1 MEQNLVNNPTKT
13 LKQQPSNIRYQR
25 NTDFE
30 TLRNPTRTICYTRN
44 KGFPPPTIHA
54 FSTPNSINRGE
65 VQADS
70 KQPIEAN
77 NRKINLPEEEKWWTE
92 VHKQSFVNCNLNN
105 FNICL
110 HCYFK
115 GLVRRDNQ
123 GSRYIY
129 EL

>member
-44 KGFPPPTIHA
+44 KGFPPPSLPA

-65 VQADS
+65 VQAD
-70 KQPIEAN
+70 KKPLVEAN
-77 NRKINLPEEEKWWTE
+77 NQNINVPGEEKLTTE
-92 VHKQSFVNCNLNN
+92 VHKQSFVSCDLNN
-105 FNICL
+105 VNIWFDAVKNAL
-110 HCYFK
+110 
-115 GLVRRDNQ
+115 
-123 GSRYIY
+123 
-129 EL
+129 